1 MQNGYQTRT
10 KGGSQNIPDTKQ
22 RLFIL
27 CSDSFGLRDWI
38 PITKKPD
45 SSPYTALGGVFDAV
59 EVAGSGVLV
68 AMEISGQ

>member
-1 MQNGYQTRT
+1 M
-10 KGGSQNIPDTKQ
+10 
-22 RLFIL
+22 
-27 CSDSFGLRDWI
+27 RDWI